1 VAGYN
6 ILRNGTKVGTSATTS
21 YTDSGLSVATAYTYA
36 VSAYDAAGDTS
47 ATSASIF
54 VTTAAAVVPP
64 TAPTGLTAGTVTSSS
79 AALSWTAST
88 SSAGVAGYNILRNG
102 TKVGTSTTTS
112 YTDSGLS
119 AATAYTYTVSAYDAS
134 GNTSSASSSITV
146 TTLAVVVPPTA
157 PTGLTAGTITSSSVA
172 LSWTASTSSAGVAG
186 YNILRSGVKVGTSTT
201 TSYTDTGLLA
211 STSYSYTVTAFDS
224 AGNTSA
230 ASAALSVT
238 TLGATGQVPATPTGF
253 SAVENTGYCNVVQS
267 WNAAGPGASAIAG
280 YQILRNGA
288 LLATTANLTYN
299 DTSTA
304 PNTTYTYDVA
314 AYDAN
319 GSVSVPTS
327 TISVSTGAC
336 TAAQAL
342 RLGVMYTPAQSTF
355 SIWSPD
361 SSNVVLNLNGTQYP
375 MSPVADANGYTDVYS
390 VVVTGDQ
397 LLQTY
402 NFQINGVTS
411 RDPYGVMVQPGT
423 NNNIVLDPSQATLP
437 EGWTPIPD
445 LANRVDSIIYETH
458 VRDFTEDPSSG
469 IPADERGTY
478 EGMTLAGTTVN
489 GVAGAPSTG
498 IDHLVDMG
506 VTHIQLM
513 PVTDFN
519 SCNPTDV
526 ASNADCYNWGYDP
539 ENYNVPEERYSQTP
553 TDASLKRIA
562 EFKAMIDGFHK
573 RGIRVILDVVYNH
586 TADES
591 VLGNITSKYY
601 LGTDISG
608 VGNTLDGSQPM
619 VARMIQDSLEY
630 WVTQYNVD
638 GFRFDLLG
646 VFPVA
651 TVEGWAQ
658 YLTTT
663 YPNRNLLLYGE
674 PWTGASSDPNWPTQ
688 LGFSTVGTIAS
699 SHVGVFNGGYRGA
712 LKGTNDNAGG
722 NTGFIFNQGTSDSYF
737 GSYAAG
743 KYWPGT
749 TLGLG
754 AISEGVEA
762 SPLASLPATALSSE
776 WDASYTAAPEQ
787 AINYVSVH
795 DNLCLAD
802 KVGLWADANGHGGDT
817 ALQAQLIQYAASI
830 VLTSQGIPFLYG
842 GDEFQRTKQYNSNSY
857 NASDAVNDFNW
868 TFLQT
873 YAPTYTYVKALI
885 ALRKAHP
892 GFRFTTWSDI
902 NTNVLS
908 DQRSASL
915 VYTQINASANSDT
928 WNTVL
933 LIYNSGAA
941 QTINLPAGNWRVAVQ
956 NSTAPSGSDP
966 SVSGTVTAASA
977 AITLLY
983 Q

>member
-1 VAGYN
+1 MSFDRARAIVLMVAVTVFTGC
-6 ILRNGTKVGTSATTS
+6 G
-21 YTDSGLSVATAYTYA
+21 SG
-36 VSAYDAAGDTS
+36 G
-47 ATSASIF
+47 
-54 VTTAAAVVPP
+54 
-64 TAPTGLTAGTVTSSS
+64 SSS
-79 AALSWTAST
+79 APVTKAPSQPTNLVAGTITTNSVALSWAAST

-102 TKVGTSTTTS
+102 TKVGTSATPS

-119 AATAYTYTVSAYDAS
+119 AATAYTYAVSAYDAS
-134 GNTSSASSSITV
+134 GNTSAASASISV
-146 TTLAVVVPPTA
+146 TTLAAVVPPTA
-157 PTGLTAGTITSSSVA
+157 PTGLTAGTVTSSSIA

-186 YNILRSGVKVGTSTT
+186 YNVLRNGTKVGTSTT

-211 STSYSYTVTAFDS
+211 TTSYSYTVTAFDS
-224 AGNTSA
+224 AGNTSV
-230 ASAALSVT
+230 ASSVLVVT
-238 TLGATGQVPATPTGF
+238 TLGATGQAPATPTGF
-253 SAVENTGYCNVVQS
+253 SAVENVAYCNVVQS
-267 WNAAGPGASAIAG
+267 WNASAPGASAIVG
-280 YQILRNGA
+280 YQVLRNGTP
-288 LLATTANLTYN
+288 LATTGNLTYN
-299 DTSTA
+299 DTTA
-304 PNTTYTYDVA
+304 APDTTYTYEVA

-319 GSVSVPTS
+319 ENESVPTN
-327 TISVSTGAC
+327 TISVNTGTC
-336 TAAQAL
+336 TPAQAL

-361 SSNVVLNLNGTQYP
+361 SSNVVLNLNGTLHP

-390 VVVTGDQ
+390 VVVPGDQ

-402 NFQINGVTS
+402 NFQVNGVTS
-411 RDPYGVMVQPGT
+411 RDPYGAMVQAGT

-437 EGWTPIPD
+437 DGWTPTPD

-458 VRDFTEDPSSG
+458 VRDFTEDASSG
-469 IPADERGTY
+469 IPVDERATY

-489 GVAGAPSTG
+489 GVTGAPSTG

-526 ASNADCYNWGYDP
+526 ANNADCYNWGYDP

-586 TADES
+586 TVDKS

-651 TVEGWAQ
+651 TVDGWAH
-658 YLTTT
+658 YLTST

-699 SHVGVFNGGYRGA
+699 SHIGIFNGSYRGA
-712 LKGTNDNAGG
+712 LKGTNDDAGG
-722 NTGFIFNQGTSDSYF
+722 NTGFLFNQGTSDSYF
-737 GSYAAG
+737 GSYVAG
-743 KYWPGT
+743 KDWPGT
-749 TLGLG
+749 TLGWG
-754 AISEGVEA
+754 AISEGVKA
-762 SPLASLPATALSSE
+762 SPLASLPATTLSSQ

-802 KVGLWADANGHGGDT
+802 KVGLWASANGHSGDT
-817 ALQAQLIQYAASI
+817 ALQAQLNQYAASI

-842 GDEFQRTKQYNSNSY
+842 GDEFQRTKQFNSNSY
-857 NASDAVNDFNW
+857 NASDAVNDFDW

-873 YAPTYTYVKALI
+873 YAPTYAYVKALI

-928 WNTVL
+928 WNTAL
-933 LIYNSGAA
+933 LVYNSGAA
-941 QTINLPAGNWRVAVQ
+941 QTINLPTGTWHVAIQ
-956 NSTAPSGSDP
+956 NSTVPGSSDP
-966 SVSGTVTAASA
+966 SVSGSVTAASA

>member
-1 VAGYN
+1 VA
-6 ILRNGTKVGTSATTS
+6 A
-21 YTDSGLSVATAYTYA
+21 
-36 VSAYDAAGDTS
+36 
-47 ATSASIF
+47 
-54 VTTAAAVVPP
+54 
-64 TAPTGLTAGTVTSSS
+64 
-79 AALSWTAST
+79 
-88 SSAGVAGYNILRNG
+88 
-102 TKVGTSTTTS
+102 
-112 YTDSGLS
+112 
-119 AATAYTYTVSAYDAS
+119 
-134 GNTSSASSSITV
+134 
-146 TTLAVVVPPTA
+146 
-157 PTGLTAGTITSSSVA
+157 
-172 LSWTASTSSAGVAG
+172 
-186 YNILRSGVKVGTSTT
+186 
-201 TSYTDTGLLA
+201 
-211 STSYSYTVTAFDS
+211 TSYSYTVTAFDR
-224 AGNTSA
+224 AGNTST

-238 TLGATGQVPATPTGF
+238 TLDATGHAPATPTGF
-253 SAVENTGYCNVVQS
+253 SAIENAAYCNIVQS
-267 WNAAGPGASAIAG
+267 WNASTPGASAIVG
-280 YQILRNGA
+280 YQVLRNGTP
-288 LLATTANLTYN
+288 LATTGNLTYN
-299 DTSTA
+299 DTTA
-304 PNTTYTYDVA
+304 APDTTYTYEVA

-319 GSVSVPTS
+319 ENESVPTN
-327 TISVSTGAC
+327 TISVNTGTC
-336 TAAQAL
+336 TPAQAL

-361 SSNVVLNLNGTQYP
+361 SSNVVLNLNGTLHP

-390 VVVTGDQ
+390 VVVPGDQ

-402 NFQINGVTS
+402 NFQVNGVTS
-411 RDPYGVMVQPGT
+411 RDPYGAMVQAGT

-437 EGWTPIPD
+437 DGWTPTPD

-458 VRDFTEDPSSG
+458 VRDFTEDASSG
-469 IPADERGTY
+469 IPVDERATY

-489 GVAGAPSTG
+489 GVTGAPSTG

-526 ASNADCYNWGYDP
+526 ANNADCYNWGYDP

-586 TADES
+586 TVDKS

-651 TVEGWAQ
+651 TVDGWAH
-658 YLTTT
+658 YLTST

-699 SHVGVFNGGYRGA
+699 SHIGIFNGSYRGA
-712 LKGTNDNAGG
+712 LKGTNDDAGG
-722 NTGFIFNQGTSDSYF
+722 NTGFLFNQGTSDSYF
-737 GSYAAG
+737 GSYVAG
-743 KYWPGT
+743 KDWPGT
-749 TLGLG
+749 TLGWG
-754 AISEGVEA
+754 AISEGVKA
-762 SPLASLPATALSSE
+762 SPLASLPATTLSSQ

-802 KVGLWADANGHGGDT
+802 KVGLWASANGHSGDT
-817 ALQAQLIQYAASI
+817 ALQAQLNQYAASI

-842 GDEFQRTKQYNSNSY
+842 GDEFQRTKQFNSNSY
-857 NASDAVNDFNW
+857 NASDAVNDFDW

-873 YAPTYTYVKALI
+873 YAPTYAYVKALI

-928 WNTVL
+928 WNTAL
-933 LIYNSGAA
+933 LVYNSGAA
-941 QTINLPAGNWRVAVQ
+941 QTINLPTGTWHVAIQ
-956 NSTAPSGSDP
+956 NSTVPGSSDP
-966 SVSGTVTAASA
+966 SVSGSVTAASA